1 MGGWKGILARE
12 RASGCLLSGLA
23 WKVWMESWRGRCTQL
38 TASWASTQE
47 ARPPCPLMLPILL
60 RFKKGNVL
68 FISHRPVETW
78 QPLDGS
84 DSTGILVT
92 SGCLLLPLN
101 CGCSNS
107 KRPEV
112 TGSKRKKKI
121 LFSVLCCFHET
132 VELLVKV
139 LKPFQTS
146 DPYDPMK
153 PFPTIFKTKSL
164 FLFCRSREA
173 EAQR

>member
-1 MGGWKGILARE
+1 MAATETCHGTGGRGTEEAKGQKGWGVGGWKGIQARE
-12 RASGCLLSGLA
+12 GMSACPLSALA
-23 WKVWMESWRGRCTQL
+23 WKAWMESWRGRCAQL

-47 ARPPCPLMLPILL
+47 ARPPCPLMQPILL

-68 FISHRPVETW
+68 FISYRPVEAW

-84 DSTGILVT
+84 DPTGILVT

-107 KRPEV
+107 KRPKV

-121 LFSVLCCFHET
+121 LFSVLCCFPQT
-132 VELLVKV
+132 VGLSNV
-139 LKPFQTS
+139 
-146 DPYDPMK
+146 
-153 PFPTIFKTKSL
+153 
-164 FLFCRSREA
+164 
-173 EAQR
+173 

>member
-1 MGGWKGILARE
+1 MAQKIKVVARETCHSTGGRGKEKAKGPGGVGVGAWKGIQARE
-12 RASGCLLSGLA
+12 RASSCLLSGLA

-47 ARPPCPLMLPILL
+47 VRLPCPLMLPIFL

-84 DSTGILVT
+84 DPAGILVT

-107 KRPEV
+107 KRLKV
-112 TGSKRKKKI
+112 TGSKRRKKI
-121 LFSVLCCFHET
+121 LFFLSSVAFMRMLDF
-132 VELLVKV
+132 
-139 LKPFQTS
+139 
-146 DPYDPMK
+146 
-153 PFPTIFKTKSL
+153 
-164 FLFCRSREA
+164 
-173 EAQR
+173 